1 MVSRQVSGPGT
12 AVAWLWVA
20 LCYASQGSA
29 DCPNTEPGTKW
40 VSAPSLT
47 VATLNLAH
55 GRKDALNQMLLSRQK
70 IEQNL
75 QEVGEQLRESGAQVI
90 ALQEADAPSRW
101 SGGFD
106 HVALLAIQARYP
118 CYFHGLHDQ
127 SSFSRYGT
135 AILAQQPLEDSFS
148 HTFAP
153 SWPTKPKGFVLTYIH
168 WNPGDR
174 LPAALR
180 VALVSVHLDF
190 SRDSVRQRQI
200 EEMIAILQ
208 AIHGPLV
215 VMGDFNAGWAA
226 PGSAARLL
234 AEALNLQAFE
244 PLSEEFGS
252 YVGDNKRL
260 DWILISEQLRFVGY
274 HVISEVVS
282 DHFTVAAD
290 VAPAGSP

>member
-1 MVSRQVSGPGT
+1 MEVDLSRDAFSVTYDPSSVTESQIQKTIANLGFEPRIATGEEPARPALAPGT
-12 AVAWLWVA
+12 PIPEPIASA
-20 LCYASQGSA
+20 LDEAREAGKLVFVDFYAEW
-29 DCPNTEPGTKW
+29 C
-40 VSAPSLT
+40 APCLVLEET
-47 VATLNLAH
+47 TH
-55 GRKDALNQMLLSRQK
+55 
-70 IEQNL
+70 
-75 QEVGEQLRESGAQVI
+75 
-90 ALQEADAPSRW
+90 RW

-135 AILAQQPLEDSFS
+135 AILSQQPLEDSFS

-168 WNPGDR
+168 WNPGNR

-200 EEMIAILQ
+200 EEMIATLRDID
-208 AIHGPLV
+208 GPLV

-226 PGSAARLL
+226 PGSAVRLL

-260 DWILISEQLRFVGY
+260 DWILISKQLQFVGH
-274 HVISEVVS
+274 HVIFEVVS
-282 DHFTVAAD
+282 DHFTVVAD